1 MLFKL
6 RMLNI
11 QNNSFC
17 MHSLNSCAV
26 VLIVLSF
33 TSCLPHPGSLSK
45 LPNDIDTVQSRDVI
59 LLNNTPTRKMTV
71 QYLGAGG
78 LYFLN
83 NNGGILIDPFFSNQK
98 ISTLSNS
105 VLWNKKNV
113 QPNERDIQFG
123 MKAISSE
130 TGPISPQLQGIFIT
144 HSHYDHLLDVPAVF
158 EMMNKQPKVYLNQS
172 GYNICYNVI
181 DTVKMEV
188 LENHMTTQEMS
199 AANAPIV
206 LETATGKVN
215 VYPILADHNP
225 HIKNIKFFDGD
236 VTQPNTC
243 FTKPYCKTNAND
255 WLEGNTFSFVID
267 YLDRQGN
274 IDLRFFIQSSSCNPM
289 AGIPPKTI
297 PEHKVDIAFLGIA
310 SYEAS
315 PNYPAALIKAL
326 DPTKIVWIHW
336 EDFFRK
342 YTKEPKTVRAT
353 NVPGF
358 FKLDAVAVDSIRK
371 NAYLPWPRAIFEVNY

>member
-6 RMLNI
+6 RMLYI
-11 QNNSFC
+11 ENNSFC
-17 MHSLNSCAV
+17 MYSLYRYVV
-26 VLIVLSF
+26 VLVILSF
-33 TSCLPHPGSLSK
+33 SSCLPHPGSLTK
-45 LPNDIDTVQSRDVI
+45 LPKDIDTVQSRDVI
-59 LLNNTPTRKMTV
+59 LLTNTPTQKMTV

-83 NNGGILIDPFFSNQK
+83 NNEGILIDPFFSNQK
-98 ISTLSNS
+98 ISTLSKS
-105 VLWNKKNV
+105 VLRNKKSV
-113 QPNERDIQFG
+113 QASKKDIEFG
-123 MKAISSE
+123 LQSIAVQ
-130 TGPISPQLQGIFIT
+130 TGSMAPQLQGIFIT

-158 EMMNKQPKVYLNQS
+158 EIVGRQSKVYLNQT
-172 GYNICYNVI
+172 GYNICYDVI
-181 DTVKMEV
+181 DTIKMEV
-188 LENHMTTQEMS
+188 LENHMTTQEMT
-199 AANAPIV
+199 AARPPIKLV
-206 LETATGKVN
+206 TATGGIN

-225 HIKNIKFFDGD
+225 HVKNIKFFDGD

-243 FTKPYCKTNAND
+243 FENAFDKTKAND
-255 WLEGNTFSFVID
+255 WLEGNTFAFVID
-267 YLDRQGN
+267 YLDQQGN
-274 IDLRFFIQSSSCNPM
+274 IVLRFFIQSSSCNPM

-297 PEHKVDIAFLGIA
+297 PQHKVDIAFLGIA

-315 PNYPAALIKAL
+315 PDYPSTLIMAL

-358 FKLDAVAVDSIRK
+358 FNLPAVEAVKSK
-371 NAYLPWPRAIFEVNY
+371 SYLPWPRAIFELNY